1 MNIVVSLNANYLRPL
16 CVMLRSLL
24 DANPGEEA
32 DVYVLQA
39 CLSREAFS
47 FARSALPDGRLRL
60 FDVRVPEDFM
70 ADAPVLFHFP
80 KEMYYRIFS
89 ARLLPQTLGRALYL
103 DPDMVINRPLAP
115 LYGMELGEHFFA
127 AARSV
132 NPVSQVEYKLRL
144 DMPEESEYFNSGVL
158 LMNLDALRAGQ
169 DCDEVTEFIRAH
181 REKLILPDQDVLNA
195 HCEGR
200 VTYLPYDWNV
210 MIDCANRI
218 ANVFSHAPA
227 AVFDAFNDSRG
238 HEKIVHYAGFEKPWK
253 MTNCDRFEL
262 YWEYAPFRERLMA
275 LLWKASMPAL
285 AASPSAIDDHECAVS
300 DDSPLRKIIDPIAPF
315 GTARREVLKSIGRAV
330 QGKK

>member
-1 MNIVVSLNANYLRPL
+1 MNIVVSLNANYLRTL

-24 DANPGEEA
+24 DANPGEKA
-32 DVYVLQA
+32 DVYVLHA
-39 CLSREAFS
+39 SLSPEAFS

-195 HCEGR
+195 LYHDRTVLLDPR
-200 VTYLPYDWNV
+200 VYN
-210 MIDCANRI
+210 
-218 ANVFSHAPA
+218 
-227 AVFDAFNDSRG
+227 FDARYFNTVKVATLGRIDLKWVR
-238 HEKIVHYAGFEKPWK
+238 ENTAVIHYCGKSKPWHEHYLG
-253 MTNCDRFEL
+253 EL
-262 YWEYAPFRERLMA
+262 GVFYREAAAKVFPEESARKSPLERLRG
-275 LLWKASMPAL
+275 LG
-285 AASPSAIDDHECAVS
+285 
-300 DDSPLRKIIDPIAPF
+300 AP
-315 GTARREVLKSIGRAV
+315 REPGE
-330 QGKK
+330 G

>member
-32 DVYVLQA
+32 DVYVLHA
-39 CLSREAFS
+39 SLSPEAFS
-47 FARSALPDGRLRL
+47 FARSVLPDGRLRL

-132 NPVSQVEYKLRL
+132 NPRL
-144 DMPEESEYFNSGVL
+144 PGGVQAAPRHARGKRIL
-158 LMNLDALRAGQ
+158 QFRRAAHEPG
-169 DCDEVTEFIRAH
+169 RA
-181 REKLILPDQDVLNA
+181 
-195 HCEGR
+195 
-200 VTYLPYDWNV
+200 
-210 MIDCANRI
+210 
-218 ANVFSHAPA
+218 
-227 AVFDAFNDSRG
+227 
-238 HEKIVHYAGFEKPWK
+238 
-253 MTNCDRFEL
+253 
-262 YWEYAPFRERLMA
+262 
-275 LLWKASMPAL
+275 
-285 AASPSAIDDHECAVS
+285 
-300 DDSPLRKIIDPIAPF
+300 
-315 GTARREVLKSIGRAV
+315 ARRTGLR
-330 QGKK
+330 